1 MSKEE
6 IKDNIKDNT
15 INETDIWNILGSYFK
30 QKGLVDNQIDSFNEY
45 INSGIQRVIDEEPN
59 IVITPSNTQKYTIH
73 FGSIYIPEPSIVEDD
88 RSLKIIN
95 PSDARHRDLNY
106 DSSICCDITE
116 TLYENDVIIEKY
128 EHNRVSIGRTPIM
141 LRSDKCNLTNMT
153 TEERIKAGECENDI
167 GGYFIIKGNERVIV
181 AQIRG
186 NYNQVIVLHHKDD
199 KYSHIAE
206 IRSMSEETGHS
217 IQLRAMFGTDDRTI
231 VFSLPYVKEV
241 IQVGIVFK
249 ALGFTSDQEIINL
262 IGLNSE
268 HSKKYITLI
277 LRDSFF
283 IQTQDDALSYIG
295 QFSMH
300 IIPKEKR
307 KTYAWQVVETEL
319 LPHLG
324 VSATIKEKGIF
335 IGYII
340 KKLISTKLGIRS
352 QDDRDNYSNKRIE
365 TTGILCTELFR
376 TLFKRYI
383 STIKLQ
389 LEKKK
394 IRCEILSILSRLNTI
409 TQGIK
414 HCFATGNWGVQK
426 NAYIRT
432 GVSQVMSRM
441 TYGATLSHM
450 RRIIIP
456 IGKEGKNTKIRQI
469 HSSQFGYIC
478 PCETPEGGTAG
489 IVLNFALLTKVT
501 KKIPTN
507 LIKEILEENIYIIQ
521 VNDIDI
527 HNMKTS
533 SLVLLNGI
541 LIGMTN
547 EPFKLVKDIKELR
560 KRHRIDSDVS
570 VAYDYV
576 DEEVKIFCDAGRC
589 TRPLFTVGE
598 NGLNIKKSDGCN
610 WNKLV
615 RKNLIEYVDNSE
627 IENIVIAMTPTILAQ
642 NKWKNEYCEIHPSM
656 LLGIM
661 GNIIPFPDHS
671 QSPRNCYQCLD
682 YNTPV
687 LMEDG
692 TEIPIKNLKIGDK
705 VITINPNTFEKSVT
719 KVINHFV
726 RPTEKIIKKITTISG
741 REICAT
747 NDHEFLTLYQS
758 KQEWKPVYE
767 LTIGSYL
774 CIFKNNNILRTEYD
788 LIYRRHP
795 EYIKPVNLVENDNCI
810 FVPIEKIEIIPN
822 ILISDITTESDNH
835 SFIANYFC
843 VHNCSMGKQAIG
855 IHALSY
861 KSRTDTITHVLDY
874 PQKPIVSTKPSR
886 FMGFDEMPSGINAI
900 VAILAYTGYNQ
911 EDSVIMNKGSIDR
924 GLFTLTS
931 YRTISDV
938 EKKGGMYTFET
949 ICVPPASSVGIKP
962 GQPEYFKRKNV
973 NYGLLDEKGIVKKG
987 TIIKKGDLVIG
998 KILTKTSKTGEEIK
1012 TDCSLLIKQGEEGIV
1027 DNVYITNTPNGY
1039 KMVKIVI
1046 RHERK
1051 PEIGDKVACYTDDH
1065 EVLTSDGWIFID
1077 KLSLQNKVA
1086 CLIDGKKLEY
1096 HAPTELQEYD
1106 YKGKM
1111 YNVESDKVSLCVT
1124 PNHRMYTGNCHRENY
1139 KIQTAANIY
1148 GKMRSYK
1155 NNIDEWMPE
1164 NPLTT
1169 FTLPAYEKLPALEL
1183 NLEAWCLF
1191 FGIWMAEGSCSV
1203 GYHEN
1208 GNVHYRKVDIAAN
1221 KPRVQEQLEKCMEVL
1236 GLKWNMHMS
1245 RGELVAW
1252 YCGDLRL
1259 IYYLHPLSVG
1269 AINKTLPEW
1278 CFNLDIHHS
1287 RKLIEGMI
1295 LGDGNYMKNTTTERY
1310 YTSSIKLRDDFH
1322 RLCVHAGW
1330 GCNYYLKSEKGT
1342 KSMCLGKEITSNA
1355 DYWNLTVC
1363 KTQTNPLV
1371 NKYIKKGKQLDFW
1384 SDFDSKVYCC
1394 SVPTKEGVILVRR
1407 NGKTIWAGNSRSAQK
1422 GTIGAIYHSEDMPF
1436 NLDGISPDI
1445 IINPHC
1451 LTGDTLIK
1459 LGNKKEMTIENFVNS
1474 DLESV
1479 ITVNPETLR
1488 ESITQVYNKFKKW
1501 SDNLVKITTYND
1513 IIIKCTPEHM
1523 LLVHVENKK
1532 YTWIEAQNINTETYL
1547 IYRDSLGYSL
1557 IRAKFIEKIEG
1568 DYVYDFTTISKN
1580 HSFLANGIVSH
1591 NCIPSR
1597 MTTNQLMECVLGKA
1611 CAIKGDYGDAT
1622 PWTSSSND
1630 NAADRIC
1637 EMLAAAG
1644 MQQQQGYNRT
1654 GWEKLYN
1661 GFTGEE
1667 IKAKVFMGP
1676 TYYQRLKHMV
1686 EDKMHARATGHVTT
1700 LTRQPLEGRSREGGL
1715 RFGEMERD
1723 CESEGTLITL
1733 SSGLSLKIETMTACN
1748 YNVLGWSE
1756 KENGIVKAK
1765 QTHFMAKGKRP
1776 CIELTLEDGRK
1787 VSYTEDHKLLTV
1799 NNEWVKVKDLD
1810 IKNTKLKIGITCP
1823 GVDLDEEIKE
1833 CNGWTLKVGKLLLTT
1848 DTIPN
1853 ILKTMAFL
1861 RILGY
1866 LITDG
1871 HITNTEKELAGS
1883 IFLGHKLDLES
1894 ILIDLKLFF
1903 DIQQTNFKHKNM
1915 YYVNIPNKFLKNII
1929 KLPGLLFGNKVLQ
1942 AGFLPDFIKHK
1953 DCPRPMVREF
1963 LGGIFGGDGHT
1974 CYLGLHRGKRDIL
1987 TSVSF
1992 SKTKGY
1998 KHLEDLKNTMEEIK
2012 KLLNK
2017 CGIEKITIQKI
2028 KEITDSKKKKLDL
2041 ENKHYEL
2048 LLHLDITELIPFS
2061 EKVGFRYCC
2070 HKSQRLEA
2078 AVSYKRLREE
2088 VSRQHNWLVNRVNE
2102 ITDFKKIKT
2111 ENPGKIVQTKKA
2123 ILQAVEELK
2132 VTEPILHEYAIP
2144 SCHDLTDHLIKGTVF
2159 GKFTSK
2165 NFPTAEQFLEKIG
2178 ALDWFKN
2185 GSSSKSYGVEHN
2197 TNSIPTMNL
2206 TVLSKIPIGEH
2217 NVYDIQVEDI
2227 HSFLA
2232 NGVVSHNCMIAHGN
2246 SRFLKERLFECSD
2259 PYKIIV
2265 CDNCGMI
2272 TANQNECTAC
2282 NKDKVSICNI
2292 PYAAKLLMQ
2301 ELIAMGIKIAIN
2313 PNPKI

>member
-1 MSKEE
+1 MSKIHKQTTKEND
-6 IKDNIKDNT
+6 KDENIKEN
-15 INETDIWNILGSYFK
+15 DIWNILNSYFR
-30 QKGLVDNQIDSFNEY
+30 QKSLVDNQIDSFNQY
-45 INSGIQRVIDEEPN
+45 INTGIQSVIDEESD
-59 IVITPSNTQKYTIH
+59 IILTPSTTQKYVIH
-73 FGSIYIPEPSIVEDD
+73 FGQILITNPSIIEDN
-88 RSLKIIN
+88 RQLYELTPK
-95 PSDARHRDLNY
+95 DARHRDLNY
-106 DSSICCDITE
+106 DSAICCDIIE
-116 TLYENDVIIEKY
+116 TLYENDEIVEKH

-141 LRSDKCNLTNMT
+141 VMSDKCNLVNMT
-153 TEERIKAGECENDI
+153 NNERLKAGECENDT

-181 AQIRG
+181 AQMRG
-186 NYNQVIVLHHKDD
+186 NYNQVIVLNQKDD

-217 IQLRAMFGTDDRTI
+217 IQLKAMIGVDNRTI

-249 ALGFTSDQEIINL
+249 ALGFTSDEDIKNL
-262 IGLNSE
+262 IGLE
-268 HSKKYITLI
+268 HENAVKYITLI

-283 IQTQDDALSYIG
+283 IETQDDALAHIG

-335 IGYII
+335 IGYMI
-340 KKLISTKLGIRS
+340 KKLILTKLGIRS

-365 TTGILCTELFR
+365 TTGMLCTELFR
-376 TLFKRYI
+376 TLFKRFI
-383 STIKLQ
+383 GTIKLQ

-394 IRCEILSILSRLNTI
+394 IRCEIVSIISRLNTI

-441 TYGATLSHM
+441 TFGATLSHM

-489 IVLNFALLTKVT
+489 IVLNFSLLTKVT

-507 LIKEILEENIYIIQ
+507 LIKQILEENKNIIQ

-527 HNMKTS
+527 NNMKEA
-533 SLVLLNGI
+533 SLVFLNGI

-547 EPFKLVKDIKELR
+547 EPFKLVKEIKDIR
-560 KRHRIDSDVS
+560 KSHRIDPDVS

-576 DEEVKIFCDAGRC
+576 DQEVKIFCDAGRC

-598 NGLNIKKSDGCN
+598 NGLNIKKSDGYD

-615 RKNLIEYVDNSE
+615 RKNFIEYVDNSE
-627 IENIVIAMTPTILAQ
+627 IENTVIGMTPDIVEQ

-656 LLGIM
+656 LLGVM

-671 QSPRNCYQCLD
+671 QSPRNCYQ
-682 YNTPV
+682 
-687 LMEDG
+687 
-692 TEIPIKNLKIGDK
+692 
-705 VITINPNTFEKSVT
+705 
-719 KVINHFV
+719 
-726 RPTEKIIKKITTISG
+726 
-741 REICAT
+741 
-747 NDHEFLTLYQS
+747 
-758 KQEWKPVYE
+758 
-767 LTIGSYL
+767 
-774 CIFKNNNILRTEYD
+774 
-788 LIYRRHP
+788 
-795 EYIKPVNLVENDNCI
+795 
-810 FVPIEKIEIIPN
+810 
-822 ILISDITTESDNH
+822 
-835 SFIANYFC
+835 
-843 VHNCSMGKQAIG
+843 CSMGKQAIG

-874 PQKPIVSTKPSR
+874 PQKPIVSTKPSK

-911 EDSVIMNKGSIDR
+911 EDSVIMNKGAIDR

-931 YRTISDV
+931 YRTISDT

-949 ICVPPASSVGIKP
+949 ICVPPTSSIGIKP
-962 GQPEYFKRKNV
+962 GQVGYFKRKNV
-973 NYGLLDEKGIVKKG
+973 NYGLLDEKGVVKKG
-987 TIIKKGDLVIG
+987 TVIKKGDLVIG

-1065 EVLTSDGWIFID
+1065 EVLTSDGWVFID

-1086 CLIDGKKLEY
+1086 CLVDGKKLEY
-1096 HAPTELQEYD
+1096 HAPTELQEYN

-1155 NNIDEWMPE
+1155 NNIDEWVPE

-1203 GYHEN
+1203 GYYEN

-1236 GLKWNMHMS
+1236 GLKWNMHIS
-1245 RGELVAW
+1245 KGKLVAW

-1269 AINKTLPEW
+1269 AINKTLPDW
-1278 CFNLDIHHS
+1278 CFNLDTHHS

-1295 LGDGNYMKNTTTERY
+1295 LGDGNYMENTTTERY

-1342 KSMCLGKEITSNA
+1342 KSMCLGKEITTNA
-1355 DYWNLTVC
+1355 DHWNLTVC

-1394 SVPTKEGVILVRR
+1394 SVPTKEGIILVRR
-1407 NGKTIWAGNSRSAQK
+1407 NGKTIWSGNSRAAQK

-1436 NLDGISPDI
+1436 NSDGICPDI

-1459 LGNKKEMTIENFVNS
+1459 LANKKEMTIENFVNS
-1474 DLESV
+1474 DLDSV

-1501 SDNLVKITTYND
+1501 SDTLVKITTYND
-1513 IIIKCTPEHM
+1513 IIVKCTPEHM
-1523 LLVHVENKK
+1523 LLVHIENKK
-1532 YTWIEAQNINTETYL
+1532 YRWLESQHINTETYL
-1547 IYRDSLGYSL
+1547 LYRDSLGYSL
-1557 IRAKFIEKIEG
+1557 VRVKFIEKIEG

-1580 HSFLANGIVSH
+1580 HSFLANGIISH

-1611 CAIKGDYGDAT
+1611 CAIKGEYGDAT
-1622 PWTSSSND
+1622 PWTSSSTD

-1644 MQQQQGYNRT
+1644 MQQGQGYNRT
-1654 GWEKLYN
+1654 GWEQLYN
-1661 GFTGEE
+1661 GFTGEP

-1686 EDKMHARATGHVTT
+1686 EDKMHSRATGHVTT
-1700 LTRQPLEGRSREGGL
+1700 LTRQPLEGRSRDGGL

-1723 CESEGTLITL
+1723 CELEGTLITL
-1733 SSGLSLKIETMTACN
+1733 SSGLSLKIENMSACN

-1799 NNEWVKVKDLD
+1799 DNEWVKVKDLD

-1823 GVDLDEEIKE
+1823 GVDLEEEIKE

-1871 HITNTEKELAGS
+1871 HITNTEDKLSGS
-1883 IFLGHKLDLES
+1883 IFLGHKLDVES
-1894 ILIDLKLFF
+1894 ILVDLKLFV
-1903 DIQQTNFKHKNM
+1903 DIQQTNYKHKNG
-1915 YYVNIPNKFLKNII
+1915 YNIYIPNKFLKNII

-1953 DCPRPMVREF
+1953 HCPRPMVREF

-1998 KHLEDLKNTMEEIK
+1998 QHLEDLKNTMEDIK

-2017 CGIEKITIQKI
+2017 CGIHKITIQKI
-2028 KEITDSKKKKLDL
+2028 KEITDSKKKNLEL

-2078 AVSYKRLREE
+2078 AVSYRRLREE
-2088 VSRQHNWLVNRVNE
+2088 VSRQHNWLVNRVDE

-2132 VTEPILHEYAIP
+2132 TKEPILNEYAIP
-2144 SCHDLTDHLIKGTVF
+2144 TCHDLTDHLIKGTVF

-2185 GSSSKSYGVEHN
+2185 GGDNESDSSSKSYGVEHN

-2313 PNPKI
+2313 PNKKV